1 MASSNVLQAK
11 VKSVLSGDT
20 LVLAHPANPR
30 KERQLSLAFVSAP
43 RLKKEGDE
51 PFAYQS
57 RDFVRKQFVGKIVN
71 FRVLYTIP
79 QTKREYGI
87 AWLPGA
93 EPSAQLPEVAV
104 REGWVKVREDAGKR
118 EENEESRVLAE
129 RLQVVE
135 AHAKADGKGM
145 WADDKKSGEIECVY
159 ELSDPKEFVDEHK
172 GKPLQAIVERVLS
185 GDRLIV
191 RILLT
196 PTKHV
201 QTMVLIAGIR
211 APSTKRTNPSDGKEQ
226 PAEPFGDESQA
237 WVEDRLLQRQVQLN
251 VLAVSPQNQ
260 LVASVIHPQQ
270 GSVAPHILRLGLAR
284 CSDFHSTLL
293 GADMSSLRQAELE
306 AKKAQR
312 GVFRGH
318 VSAQKAG
325 SEFDAVVSRV
335 LSADTIFL
343 RNNKTGVERRISL
356 SSVRQPKPS
365 DPKQSPWQAEAKEFL
380 RKKLI
385 GKHVK
390 FHVDGKR
397 AATEGYDEREVA
409 TVVHN
414 GKNVGLM
421 LVESGM
427 ASVIRHR
434 QDDTDR
440 SPIYD
445 ELLQAESA
453 AQEAKKGMWA
463 DKAPAAKQYVDY
475 SESLE
480 KAKRQLALLS
490 RQKKVPAIVDFV
502 KSASRFTVLVPRE
515 NAKLTF
521 VLSGITAPRS
531 ARNPTDKADPFG
543 QEAHDFANK
552 RLMQRDV
559 EIDVESNDK
568 SGGFIGTLYINREN
582 FTKLLL
588 EEGYAS
594 VHAYSA
600 EKSGNANEL
609 FAAERKAKE
618 ARKGIWHDW
627 DPSQDED
634 DDGHAEATNGQAST
648 SANGDTPQPRKADY
662 RDVVITH
669 IDENGRLKLQE
680 LSRASTLDS
689 LQEKFKAFH
698 LSSGKPL
705 DEPPKAGDLVS
716 GKFMGEWYRAK
727 VRRNDR
733 EKKKAEVYY
742 VDYGNSEL
750 VDWKDLRGLPQD
762 KFGIQVV
769 KPLAIDATL
778 SYIQYPTAVHYQQES
793 LAFLR
798 EEFGDRKLVAS
809 VDQIDKDGSWS
820 VTLFDSA
827 GLGDKLEDSVNA
839 LLVKQG
845 LAMVPRKLKAWERGA
860 PILKGLQKDEA
871 EAKEAHAGCWEYG
884 DITADED

>member
-1 MASSNVLQAK
+1 MANVLQAK
-11 VKSVLSGDT
+11 VKSVISGDT
-20 LVLAHPANPR
+20 LVLAHPADPR
-30 KERQLSLAFVSAP
+30 KERQLSLAFVTAP

-51 PFAYQS
+51 PFAFAS
-57 RDFVRKQFVGKIVN
+57 RDFIRRQFVGKVVN
-71 FRVLYTIP
+71 FRILYTIP
-79 QTKREYGI
+79 QSKREYGI
-87 AWLPGA
+87 AWLPG
-93 EPSAQLPEVAV
+93 PQPVQIPDVAV
-104 REGWVKVREDAGKR
+104 REGWLKVREDAGKR
-118 EENEESRVLAE
+118 DETEEV
-129 RLQVVE
+129 QVMADKLVAAE
-135 AHAKADGKGM
+135 AHAKAESKGV
-145 WADDKKSGEIECVY
+145 WADDKKSGDVDCAY
-159 ELSDPKEFVDEHK
+159 ELPDPKAFVDENK
-172 GKPLQAIVERVLS
+172 GKSLDGIVERVLT

-191 RILLT
+191 RLILS

-201 QTMVLIAGIR
+201 QTMALIAGIR
-211 APSTKRTNPSDGKEQ
+211 APSTKRVNPSDGKEQ
-226 PAEPFGDESQA
+226 AAEPFGDESQA
-237 WVEDRLLQRQVQLN
+237 WVEERLLQRQVQLK
-251 VLAVSPQNQ
+251 VLALSPQNQ

-270 GSVAPHILRLGLAR
+270 GSVAPHILKLGYAK
-284 CSDFHSTLL
+284 CTDFHSTLL
-293 GADMSSLRQAELE
+293 GGDMATLRQAEAE

-318 VSAQKAG
+318 VVSQKPG
-325 SEFDAVVSRV
+325 SESDAVVSRIF
-335 LSADTIFL
+335 SADTIFL
-343 RNNKTGVERRISL
+343 RNNKTGAERRINL

-380 RKKLI
+380 RKRLI

-390 FHVDGKR
+390 FHIDGKR
-397 AATEGYDEREVA
+397 AATEGYEEREVA
-409 TVVHN
+409 TLIRD

-421 LVESGM
+421 LVEAGM

-453 AQEAKKGMWA
+453 AQEKKLGLWSE
-463 DKAPAAKQYVDY
+463 KSPAAKQYVDY

-531 ARNPTDKADPFG
+531 ARNPGDKSDPFG

-552 RLMQRDV
+552 RLTQRDV

-568 SGGFIGTLYINREN
+568 VGGFIGTLYVNREN

-618 ARKGIWHDW
+618 ARKGLWQDW
-627 DPSQDED
+627 DPSQEED
-634 DDGHAEATNGQAST
+634 GEAYPETATNGQAAAG
-648 SANGDTPQPRKADY
+648 ANGDATSAPRKSDY

-680 LSRASTLDS
+680 ISRENS
-689 LQEKFKAFH
+689 LENLQKQLQSFH

-705 DEPPKAGDLVS
+705 PADPKAGDLVS
-716 GKFMGEWYRAK
+716 GKFAGDWYRAK

-742 VDYGNSEL
+742 VDYGNSEM
-750 VDWKDLRGLPQD
+750 VDWKDLRGLPAE
-762 KFGIQVV
+762 KFGMQQL
-769 KPLAIDATL
+769 KPMAIDASL
-778 SYIQYPTAVHYQQES
+778 SYIQYPTAIHYQRES
-793 LAFLR
+793 LDFLR
-798 EEFGDRKLVAS
+798 AEFADRKLVAS

-820 VTLFDSA
+820 VTLFDEKE
-827 GLGDKLEDSVNA
+827 LGSKAEDSVNA

-845 LAMVPRKLKAWERGA
+845 FAMVPKKLKTWERGA
-860 PILKGLQKDEA
+860 PILKSLKKDED
-871 EAKEAHAGCWEYG
+871 EAKDAHAGCWEYG
-884 DITADED
+884 DVTADDD

>member
-1 MASSNVLQAK
+1 VQIPEAAV
-11 VKSVLSGDT
+11 
-20 LVLAHPANPR
+20 
-30 KERQLSLAFVSAP
+30 
-43 RLKKEGDE
+43 KEG
-51 PFAYQS
+51 
-57 RDFVRKQFVGKIVN
+57 
-71 FRVLYTIP
+71 
-79 QTKREYGI
+79 
-87 AWLPGA
+87 WL
-93 EPSAQLPEVAV
+93 
-104 REGWVKVREDAGKR
+104 KVREDAGKR
-118 EENEESRVLAE
+118 DENEEVQQLAE
-129 RLQVVE
+129 KLQAAE
-135 AHAKADGKGM
+135 AHARADSKGV
-145 WADDKKSGEIECVY
+145 WADDKKPGDIECAY
-159 ELSDPKEFVDEHK
+159 ELSDPKAFVEEHK
-172 GKPLQAIVERVLS
+172 SKPLEGVVERVLT

-191 RILLT
+191 RLILS

-201 QTMVLIAGIR
+201 QTMALIAGIR
-211 APSTKRTNPSDGKEQ
+211 APSTKRMNPSDGKEQ
-226 PAEPFGDESQA
+226 AAEPYGDESQA
-237 WVEDRLLQRQVQLN
+237 WVEERLLQRQVQVN

-260 LVASVIHPQQ
+260 IVASIIHPQQ
-270 GSVAPHILRLGLAR
+270 GTVAPHILKLGLAK
-284 CSDFHSTLL
+284 CTDFHSTLL
-293 GADMSSLRQAELE
+293 GSDMSALRQAEAE

-318 VSAQKAG
+318 VATQKAG
-325 SEFDAVVSRV
+325 SESDAIVSRV
-335 LSADTIFL
+335 FSADTIFL
-343 RNNKTGVERRISL
+343 RNNKTGTERRINL

-365 DPKQSPWQAEAKEFL
+365 DPKQSPFQAEAKEFL
-380 RKKLI
+380 RRRLI

-390 FHVDGKR
+390 FHIDGKR

-409 TVVHN
+409 TITEK
-414 GKNVGLM
+414 GTNVGLM
-421 LVESGM
+421 LVQNGM

-453 AQEAKKGMWA
+453 AQESKKGMWSE
-463 DKAPAAKQYVDY
+463 KAPATKGFVDY

-480 KAKRQLALLS
+480 KAKRQLVLLS
-490 RQKKVPAIVDFV
+490 RQKKVPAVVDFV

-531 ARNPTDKADPFG
+531 ARGPSDKAEPFG
-543 QEAHDFANK
+543 QEAHEFANR

-568 SGGFIGTLYINREN
+568 VGGFTGTLYINRES

-609 FAAERKAKE
+609 YAAEKKAKE
-618 ARKGIWHDW
+618 GRKGIWQDW
-627 DPSQDED
+627 DPSQDEEGEALHD
-634 DDGHAEATNGQAST
+634 TTNGHAAAGTNGDAQE
-648 SANGDTPQPRKADY
+648 QPRKSDY
-662 RDVVITH
+662 RDVAITH

-680 LSRASTLDS
+680 LSRSSALDD
-689 LQEKFKAFH
+689 LQAKFKSFH

-705 DEPPKAGDLVS
+705 DGAPKAGDLVS
-716 GKFMGEWYRAK
+716 GKFMGDWYRAK

-733 EKKKAEVYY
+733 ENKKAELYY
-742 VDYGNSEL
+742 VDYGNSEM
-750 VDWKDLRGLPQD
+750 VDWKDLRSLPQE
-762 KFGIQVV
+762 KFGTSTL
-769 KPLAIDATL
+769 KPLAIDAGL
-778 SYIQYPTAVHYQQES
+778 SYIQYPTAVHYQRDS
-793 LAFLR
+793 LNFLR
-798 EEFGDRKLVAS
+798 EEFAERKLVAS

-820 VTLFDSA
+820 VTLFDSQ
-827 GLGDKLEDSVNA
+827 GLGEKLEDSVNA

-860 PILKGLQKDEA
+860 PILKNLQKEEE